1 LLKSFYECI
10 VDNGIISTSHRDLVV
25 SITDY
30 ELGGLGSNPSRG
42 IAGFFDS
49 DRPLPRVGVLWT
61 QWGGKTEIHPLLDAT
76 VRVLAHRFL
85 KNGRCRP
92 TPQVYIVPGLG

>member
-1 LLKSFYECI
+1 MTDFLFKT
-10 VDNGIISTSHRDLVV
+10 DDSTSHHGLVV

-61 QWGGKTEIHPLLDAT
+61 QWGGCKTEIHPLTDAT

-85 KNGRCRP
+85 KKWKMSTNTTG
-92 TPQVYIVPGLG
+92 VHIVPGLG